1 MRKFGWIL
9 AATAG
14 VALLTAAGAQAVAAS
29 PRGTGPA
36 TILHFDKMASVT
48 GPYVG
53 PANPV
58 RGLAGGGLPWMIRSA
73 TGSLKQDGHV
83 LVTVRGLVL
92 ANASSVPAAL
102 RGKNPIPDFRAIVSC
117 QAIGT
122 GNTAT
127 VDNVSTGNFKASM
140 AGNSKIDAKVTL
152 PRPCIAPIIFVT
164 APNSAWFAAT
174 GG

>member
-36 TILHFDKMASVT
+36 TILHFDKMAPVT

-73 TGSLKQDGHV
+73 TGSLKQHGHV
-83 LVTVRGLVL
+83 LGAARGLL
-92 ANASSVPAAL
+92 LPNASSVTPAL
-102 RGKNPIPDFRAIVSC
+102 QRHTPI
-117 QAIGT
+117 
-122 GNTAT
+122 
-127 VDNVSTGNFKASM
+127 
-140 AGNSKIDAKVTL
+140 
-152 PRPCIAPIIFVT
+152 
-164 APNSAWFAAT
+164 
-174 GG
+174 

>member
-58 RGLAGGGLPWMIRSA
+58 RGPAGGGLPWMIRSA
-73 TGSLKQDGHV
+73 TGSLKPARHG
-83 LVTVRGLVL
+83 LATVPRPVL
-92 ANASSVPAAL
+92 ANASSVP
-102 RGKNPIPDFRAIVSC
+102 
-117 QAIGT
+117 
-122 GNTAT
+122 
-127 VDNVSTGNFKASM
+127 
-140 AGNSKIDAKVTL
+140 
-152 PRPCIAPIIFVT
+152 
-164 APNSAWFAAT
+164 
-174 GG
+174 

>member
-1 MRKFGWIL
+1 M
-9 AATAG
+9 
-14 VALLTAAGAQAVAAS
+14 
-29 PRGTGPA
+29 TGP
-36 TILHFDKMASVT
+36 
-48 GPYVG
+48 GPV
-53 PANPV
+53 P
-58 RGLAGGGLPWMIRSA
+58 
-73 TGSLKQDGHV
+73 LKQAGRRR
-83 LVTVRGLVL
+83 VTVRAL
-92 ANASSVPAAL
+92 VPAIVAWVPPPL
-102 RGKNPIPDFRAIVSC
+102 RGKNPIPDFRAVVSC

>member
-1 MRKFGWIL
+1 MRPGMGWQNRD
-9 AATAG
+9 
-14 VALLTAAGAQAVAAS
+14 V
-29 PRGTGPA
+29 
-36 TILHFDKMASVT
+36 
-48 GPYVG
+48 
-53 PANPV
+53 
-58 RGLAGGGLPWMIRSA
+58 
-73 TGSLKQDGHV
+73 HV
-83 LVTVRGLVL
+83 LVTVGGLVIVKGL
-92 ANASSVPAAL
+92 TEPAAL

>member
-58 RGLAGGGLPWMIRSA
+58 PGLAGGGLPWMIRSA
-73 TGSLKQDGHV
+73 TGSLQHAGQV
-83 LVTVRGLVL
+83 LVTVRGLRL
-92 ANASSVPAAL
+92 ANAASVPAAL
-102 RGKNPIPDFRAIVSC
+102 LGQHPIPDFLAIVSC
-117 QAIGT
+117 H
-122 GNTAT
+122 
-127 VDNVSTGNFKASM
+127 
-140 AGNSKIDAKVTL
+140 
-152 PRPCIAPIIFVT
+152 
-164 APNSAWFAAT
+164 
-174 GG
+174 

>member
-9 AATAG
+9 AATG
-14 VALLTAAGAQAVAAS
+14 SVALLAGVGVQAVAAS

-36 TILHFDKMASVT
+36 TILHFDKMAPVT

-53 PANPV
+53 SANPV

-92 ANASSVPAAL
+92 ANAPSVPAAL

-122 GNTAT
+122 GNTAA
-127 VDNVSTGNFKASM
+127 VDNVSTGNFTASM